1 LNRDSHYA
9 GIWLWRGLLL
19 AVMAVGLALRL
30 YRLSAESI
38 DLEEQACVG
47 ALNAPNLWQFLI
59 EQRALYPYGSPF
71 VPVLFYLWSGIAGT
85 SIEAMRYFV
94 LVFGV
99 ALIPAA
105 WWAGVSFFCGE
116 RGRWAGLVAAVCV
129 ALSPSFIYQAH
140 EARMYSIFTLFAVI
154 SFVALFRAERGRDP
168 FWWRVNTAANALVI
182 FSHLFGVFLV
192 AAQGLWLLTRLWPD
206 WRRLFRW
213 GCLQAAVALPVIL
226 WAASIPNAGPNLYAY
241 YAPPGFWTLFIDFF
255 ADDVVHH
262 SSTALWASPL
272 ERYPWPAWHGWLQ
285 AQGAWLDPSLM
296 AAGVAALLWW
306 LARSIARR
314 GDRDGKG
321 ELLLSWFA
329 APVAILVVLSYLW
342 IPVYSSRY
350 AIYTAIALYLM
361 IGAGVAALPWR
372 SLRMVGVSLLV
383 ALYAYQIA
391 ICLPGPMRTEWR
403 EALAQVNAESD
414 TTAPL
419 LIEDPFWL
427 PIAAMNWEPG
437 TRVVE
442 GAFTRE
448 ALCDAAVRCAA
459 RNPGPRGGAWILLL
473 DFNTQ
478 GTDAIMACLRERGTD
493 ARLTQFFGERRPY
506 LIHVTSPGSAAGT
519 PDCTRAPETDILA
532 AHLRSEFLRNYQN
545 VLRFEPDTR
554 AGIYLRLAL
563 AMLERGQQE
572 LACAMLT
579 RAAEVEALQTD
590 EPRNL
595 ERMLAGVSDVQP

>member
-1 LNRDSHYA
+1 MS
-9 GIWLWRGLLL
+9 IWLWRGVLLVL
-19 AVMAVGLALRL
+19 MAGGLALRL
-30 YRLSAESI
+30 NRLGAESI

-59 EQRALYPYGSPF
+59 EQRTLYPYGSPF
-71 VPVLFYLWSGIAGT
+71 VPVLFYLWSALAGT

-94 LVFGV
+94 LLFGV

-105 WWAGVSFFCGE
+105 WWAGVTLFRGE
-116 RGRWAGLVAAVCV
+116 RGRWAGLVAALCV
-129 ALSPSFIYQAH
+129 ALSPSYIYQAH
-140 EARMYSIFTLFAVI
+140 EARMYSIFTLFAVV

-213 GCLQAAVALPVIL
+213 GSMQGLVALPVIL

-241 YAPPGFWTLFIDFF
+241 YAPPGFWTLFVDFF
-255 ADDVVHH
+255 ADDIVHL

-272 ERYPWPAWHGWLQ
+272 ERFPWPAWHGWMN
-285 AQGAWLDPSLM
+285 AQGAWLDPILV
-296 AAGVAALLWW
+296 AAGLAGLLWW
-306 LARSIARR
+306 VVRTINRR

-321 ELLLSWFA
+321 VLLLVWFL
-329 APVAILVVLSYLW
+329 APVTILVALSYLW
-342 IPVYSSRY
+342 MPVYSSRY
-350 AIYTAIALYLM
+350 AIYGAIALYLM
-361 IGAGVAALPWR
+361 MGAGVAALPGQP
-372 SLRMVGVSLLV
+372 LRIACVSLLA
-383 ALYAYQIA
+383 ALYTYQLTL
-391 ICLPGPMRTEWR
+391 CLAGPMRTEWR
-403 EALAQVNAESD
+403 EALAQVNAESEV
-414 TTAPL
+414 TAPL

-427 PIAAMNWEPG
+427 PIAAMNWDPG

-448 ALCDAAVRCAA
+448 ALCDAAVRCASL
-459 RNPGPRGGAWILLL
+459 NPGARGGAWILLL

-478 GTDAIMACLRERGTD
+478 GTETIMACLRERGAGAT
-493 ARLTQFFGERRPY
+493 LTQYFGERRPY
-506 LIHVTSPGSAAGT
+506 LIHVTSSGEAADSL
-519 PDCTRAPETDILA
+519 DCTRVVETATLA
-532 AHLRSEFLRNYQN
+532 AHLENDFLRDYRN

-554 AGIYLRLAL
+554 AGVYLRLAL
-563 AMLERGQQE
+563 AMLERGQQD
-572 LACAMLT
+572 LACSMLS
-579 RAAEVEALQTD
+579 RAAEVEAAQSD

-595 ERMLAGVSDVQP
+595 ERLLAGVSDVQP